1 MKGKSLIA
9 ENRELAFRIYYEC
22 GGNVDLT
29 LRELAK
35 AGLKLGKPTFYA
47 WIKKF
52 NFEARRVE
60 VDTEKQKVSDSQLSF
75 EENMM
80 AALISQK
87 KKYETY
93 FGTCTTPDHQAQY
106 AYAGIIKTI
115 FDIRKTTA
123 SFKTALFI
131 DFMKDLINFFSK
143 NDPEAV
149 PVIERNFDG
158 FMEFAKGK
166 YV

>member
-9 ENRELAFRIYYEC
+9 ENRELAFSKYCEC
-22 GGNVDLT
+22 GGNVEMT
-29 LRELAK
+29 LRELAR
-35 AGLKLGKPTFYA
+35 AGLKLGKPTFYD

-52 NFEARRVE
+52 NFEDRRSKI
-60 VDTEKQKVSDSQLSF
+60 DIEKQKACDSQISF
-75 EENMM
+75 EEKMM
-80 AALISQK
+80 GALIDQK
-87 KKYETY
+87 EKYENY
-93 FGTCTTPDHQAQY
+93 FKTLTIPDHQAQY

-123 SFKTALFI
+123 SFKTSLFI

-149 PVIERNFDG
+149 PFIERNFDE
-158 FMEFAKGK
+158 FMTFAKGK